1 MAAHVDAARLVL
13 IWRIV
18 QGGHRLVRR
27 VVHRVLKI
35 AIAVVLPIVCNE
47 LRWYAVRG
55 SDDDAIRHFH
65 ILFTILEDI

>member
-1 MAAHVDAARLVL
+1 M
-13 IWRIV
+13 
-18 QGGHRLVRR
+18 RR

-35 AIAVVLPIVCNE
+35 AIAVVLPIVCDK
-47 LRWYAVRG
+47 LRWNAVRG